1 MTRKELCI
9 VCFLCAGLMCGLLLT
24 GSKALAEDQKA
35 TVYDSN
41 TASPDSEKEKL
52 AKESE
57 DAAAASA
64 KDKITAELIVQ
75 KVEKAAELLQ
85 KEGKAAFSK
94 FKGKNSEFIFSGT
107 YLWVHDMSGIT
118 QMHPVKYK
126 LEGKST
132 MAIKDANGK
141 LFFAEMNKIAKE
153 KGAGWLEYMWPK
165 PGEKTPSRKL
175 SYVKL
180 CKIDGTDMVIGCG
193 AYGFSDEEAKKL
205 LGK

>member
-1 MTRKELCI
+1 MRRKELWV
-9 VCFLCAGLMCGLLLT
+9 VCLLCVGLVCGLSLT
-24 GSKALAEDQKA
+24 VSKALAEEQKA
-35 TVYDSN
+35 AAPNANAAGDD
-41 TASPDSEKEKL
+41 AAKEQL

-57 DAAAASA
+57 EAAAASA
-64 KDKITAELIVQ
+64 KDPITADLIVK

-85 KEGKAAFSK
+85 KEGKAAFPK
-94 FKGKNSEFIFSGT
+94 FKGKNSEFIFAGT
-107 YLWVHDMSGIT
+107 YIWVHDMNGIT
-118 QMHPVKYK
+118 HMHPVKYK

-165 PGEKTPSRKL
+165 PGEKTPSKKI

-180 CKIDGTDMVIGCG
+180 CKIDGVDMVVGCG
-193 AYGFSDEEAKKL
+193 AYGFSDEEIKKL
-205 LGK
+205 TGK